1 MSSISNSTTTIRT
14 ISDFDKLKNSKSVL
28 IAGFPGPGLVGSIS
42 TSYIIDK
49 LNMHQIACVES
60 QYISPGVIF
69 IDGKLRHP
77 FRLYANEAGNVCV
90 LVCEAPLMIN
100 GIHSVLDTVMD
111 WAIKNTIQEVL
122 VLDGVPVQGIPRSDR
137 HTTIL
142 QSTEMENNITNDNNN
157 NNKKEAGNIS
167 ISDNK
172 GQIQSN
178 FNNSAIEESL
188 KKYTTFIGGIAGG
201 LLSACLSNQIP
212 CAAILV
218 PSSSGIPDPEGAALL
233 IESYNSIIK
242 DENLKIDPTQLKE
255 QGQILKR
262 QLEQIIKA
270 EQEQREQVTMT
281 GQRVM
286 YG

>member
-14 ISDFDKLKNSKSVL
+14 ISDFDKLQNSQSVL

-49 LNMHQIACVES
+49 LNMQQIACVES

-142 QSTEMENNITNDNNN
+142 QSTEMENNITKDNSNE
-157 NNKKEAGNIS
+157 KEGNIS

-172 GQIQSN
+172 GHIQSN

-242 DENLKIDPTQLKE
+242 DENLKIDTTQLKE

-270 EQEQREQVTMT
+270 EQDQREQVSMN

>member
-14 ISDFDKLKNSKSVL
+14 ISDFDKLQNSQSVL

-49 LNMHQIACVES
+49 LNMRQIACVES

-142 QSTEMENNITNDNNN
+142 QSTEMENNITKDKSNE
-157 NNKKEAGNIS
+157 KEGNIS

-172 GQIQSN
+172 GHIQSN

-242 DENLKIDPTQLKE
+242 DENLKIDTTQLKE

-262 QLEQIIKA
+262 QLEQIIQA
-270 EQEQREQVTMT
+270 EQEQREQVSMN

>member
-1 MSSISNSTTTIRT
+1 MSNSTTTIRT
-14 ISDFDKLKNSKSVL
+14 ISDFDKLQNSKSVL

-49 LNMHQIACVES
+49 LNMQQIACVES

-142 QSTEMENNITNDNNN
+142 QSTEMENNITKDNSNE
-157 NNKKEAGNIS
+157 KEGNIS

-172 GQIQSN
+172 GHIQSN

-242 DENLKIDPTQLKE
+242 DENLKIDTTQLKE

-270 EQEQREQVTMT
+270 EQDQREQVSMN

>member
-14 ISDFDKLKNSKSVL
+14 ISDFDKLQNSKSVL

-142 QSTEMENNITNDNNN
+142 QSTEMENNITKDNNI
-157 NNKKEAGNIS
+157 NKKEEGNIS

-172 GQIQSN
+172 GHIQSN

-242 DENLKIDPTQLKE
+242 DENLKIDPSQLKE

-262 QLEQIIKA
+262 QLEQIIKS
-270 EQEQREQVTMT
+270 EQEQREQVTMA

>member
-14 ISDFDKLKNSKSVL
+14 ISDFDKLQNSKSVL

-49 LNMHQIACVES
+49 LNMQQIACVES

-142 QSTEMENNITNDNNN
+142 QSTEMENNITKDNSNE
-157 NNKKEAGNIS
+157 KEGNIS

-172 GQIQSN
+172 GHIQSN

-242 DENLKIDPTQLKE
+242 DENLKIDTTQLKE

-270 EQEQREQVTMT
+270 EQDQREQVSMN

>member
-1 MSSISNSTTTIRT
+1 
-14 ISDFDKLKNSKSVL
+14 
-28 IAGFPGPGLVGSIS
+28 
-42 TSYIIDK
+42 
-49 LNMHQIACVES
+49 
-60 QYISPGVIF
+60 
-69 IDGKLRHP
+69 
-77 FRLYANEAGNVCV
+77 
-90 LVCEAPLMIN
+90 MIN
-100 GIHSVLDTVMD
+100 GIYSVLDTVMD

-122 VLDGVPVQGIPRSDR
+122 VLDGIPTQGIPSSNR

-142 QSTEMENNITNDNNN
+142 QSTEMEKNTRTIN
-157 NNKKEAGNIS
+157 NNKMKGDIS

-178 FNNSAIEESL
+178 FSSNEIEESL

-242 DENLKIDPTQLKE
+242 DENLKIDPTHLKE

-270 EQEQREQVTMT
+270 EQAQREQVSMT